1 MKKRDLIKTT
11 VVMTAMLLVS
21 SVGYSVMNSDTT
33 LTSGSAIVVVDT
45 TEVDALESIEL
56 PPYVSEY
63 NKTVVLEAGKHLK
76 LEDLGIKAE
85 SSNELQ
91 YVFNKTPYKKVGE
104 YTTTVK
110 VRDTVT
116 KLYTTLNVKVVVQDT
131 KAPKIYGVKNITV
144 TEGDKINLLDG
155 VTAKDSVS
163 GNLTKKIK
171 VSSYSTKSL
180 DKDQTI
186 TYSVKDASGNKTKK
200 TAKLRIKSNPIKKL
214 NKTMYATTSLNVR
227 DSSSVKGK
235 KIGSLAYA
243 QKVIV
248 TGQDKNTGW
257 YRIKY
262 NGGTGFVSNSYLSSK
277 KPVVKKPTVTK
288 PSTST
293 GSSSSS
299 GSTTTKKPSTST
311 GSGSSTSKPSSG
323 NTSKPS
329 SGSTSKPSSGSSNS
343 NKGSGSSSGS
353 TSKPST
359 GKPSTSKPNSGSTSK
374 PSNDDRYETDCAPTF
389 DDWLSGQAD
398 CKELE
403 DGDVWW

>member
-21 SVGYSVMNSDTT
+21 SAGYSVMNSDTV
-33 LTSGSAIVVVDT
+33 LTSGSAITVVDT
-45 TEVDALESIEL
+45 AEVDALEAIEL

-63 NKTVVLEAGKHLK
+63 NKTVVLEAGKHLT

-85 SSNELQ
+85 SSNEIQ
-91 YVFNKTPYKKVGE
+91 YVFNKAPYRKVGE
-104 YTTTVK
+104 YTETVK

-116 KLYTTLNVKVVVQDT
+116 RLYATIDVKVVVQDT

-227 DSSSVKGK
+227 DSSSTKGK

-277 KPVVKKPTVTK
+277 KPVVKKPVVTK
-288 PSTST
+288 PSTSK
-293 GSSSSS
+293 GSSSSNKGS
-299 GSTTTKKPSTST
+299 GSTTTKPSTST

-323 NTSKPS
+323 
-329 SGSTSKPSSGSSNS
+329 STSKPSTSKPSTSKPSN
-343 NKGSGSSSGS
+343 GGS

-359 GKPSTSKPNSGSTSK
+359 GKPSKPSTSK
-374 PSNDDRYETDCAPTF
+374 PSNDRYETDCINGA
-389 DDWLSGQAD
+389 DDWLSGKAD
-398 CKELE
+398 CYELKSE
-403 DGDVWW
+403 DDAYW

>member
-33 LTSGSAIVVVDT
+33 LTSGSAIAVVDT

-63 NKTVVLEAGKHLK
+63 NKTVVLEAGKHLT

-116 KLYTTLNVKVVVQDT
+116 RLYTTINVKVVVQDT

-144 TEGDKINLLDG
+144 TEGDKINLLEG

-171 VSSYSTKSL
+171 VSKYSTKSL

-227 DSSSVKGK
+227 DSSSVRGK

-262 NGGTGFVSNSYLSSK
+262 NGGIGFVSNSYLSSK

-293 GSSSSS
+293 GSSSSNKGSSSS

-323 NTSKPS
+323 STSKPS
-329 SGSTSKPSSGSSNS
+329 SGSSSGSSNS

-359 GKPSTSKPNSGSTSK
+359 GKPSTSKPSKPSTSK
-374 PSNDDRYETDCAPTF
+374 PSNDGTVDCDELPWSSDTWG
-389 DDWLSGQAD
+389 DDMASNGNHGW
-398 CKELE
+398 
-403 DGDVWW
+403 

>member
-21 SVGYSVMNSDTT
+21 SAGYSIMSSDTT
-33 LTSGSAIVVVDT
+33 LTSGSAITVVDT
-45 TEVDALESIEL
+45 AEVDALEAIEL

-63 NKTVVLEAGKHLK
+63 NKTVVLEAGKHLT

-91 YVFNKTPYKKVGE
+91 YVFNKAPYRKVGE
-104 YTTTVK
+104 YTETVK

-116 KLYTTLNVKVVVQDT
+116 RLYTTIDVKVVVQDT

-180 DKDQTI
+180 DKDQAI

-277 KPVVKKPTVTK
+277 KPVVKKPTVTN

-293 GSSSSS
+293 GSSSSNTGSSSS
-299 GSTTTKKPSTST
+299 GSTTTKPSTST
-311 GSGSSTSKPSSG
+311 GSGSSTWKPSSG
-323 NTSKPS
+323 STSKPS
-329 SGSTSKPSSGSSNS
+329 SGSTSKPSSGGSSS
-343 NKGSGSSSGS
+343 SKPSTSKPSTSKPSSGS
-353 TSKPST
+353 TSKP
-359 GKPSTSKPNSGSTSK
+359 N
-374 PSNDDRYETDCAPTF
+374 NDDRYDTDCLHWDP
-389 DDWLSGQAD
+389 DSQAD
-398 CKELE
+398 CDELE
-403 DGDVWW
+403 SEDDVWW